1 MSQERSRPRRPE
13 ETTPESTSFDDEAI
27 LQGYL
32 ARLMTMQDE
41 QPKTWLEEEDLTSAA
56 RDLGLSDTDLARIQ
70 DIVAG
75 HKQRGRSFM
84 ERGLWDEAIDAFQ
97 QATTLDP
104 FNADLF
110 HDYAKAHLGRW
121 RATGSEGDKRAAE
134 QYAHRTLEL
143 DAEHT
148 ASYEILQELKRN
160 PVRSG
165 APSAADQRASKALVF
180 GTLLALAVLMA
191 MLLIF
196 LVL

>member
-56 RDLGLSDTDLARIQ
+56 RDLGLSDTDLVRIQ
-70 DIVAG
+70 DMVAG

-165 APSAADQRASKALVF
+165 APSAADQRTSKALVF
-180 GTLLALAVLMA
+180 FTLLALAVLA
-191 MLLIF
+191 ASLLIF
-196 LVL
+196 LAL